1 MAAVVSRMSDGSAAS
16 NDESTGS
23 LSRGIDLRNNRRPAV
38 LGFLGGLIATCTL
51 TVFRLPVSRSL
62 PPTANFWAEYV
73 AGGDLSEYSEEAML
87 LHLLYG
93 ALGGSLFAVL
103 FSKFDELSPVPTE
116 LNGVLFGALTSIP
129 FSLFG
134 TNVVLSRIL
143 GMEMDDNE
151 VMIFHVGHIVWG
163 LSIGAWVGS
172 RMNQNE

>member
-1 MAAVVSRMSDGSAAS
+1 MPAISKLSERQSDD
-16 NDESTGS
+16 NGS
-23 LSRGIDLRNNRRPAV
+23 LLHLRKNRHPLM

-73 AGGDLSEYSEEAML
+73 AGGDLSEYPEEAML

-93 ALGGSLFAVL
+93 ALGGSIFAVL

-116 LNGVLFGALTSIP
+116 LDGVFFGFLTSVP

-143 GMEMDDNE
+143 GMDMDDNE
-151 VMIFHVGHIVWG
+151 VMIFHAGHIVWG

-172 RMNQNE
+172 RMNQDG